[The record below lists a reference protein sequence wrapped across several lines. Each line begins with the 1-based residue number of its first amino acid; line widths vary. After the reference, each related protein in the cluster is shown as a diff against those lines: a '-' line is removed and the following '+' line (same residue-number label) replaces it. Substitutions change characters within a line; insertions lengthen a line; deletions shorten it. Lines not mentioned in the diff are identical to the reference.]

1 MKDLTEYV
9 SHTQHMIYVINLI
22 SKLHFQ
28 ILCRIKSS
36 IQVLREIEFVR
47 RICRDAVFTSVFL
60 CEY

>member
-28 ILCRIKSS
+28 SLYRIESS
-36 IQVLREIEFVR
+36 IRV
-47 RICRDAVFTSVFL
+47 
-60 CEY
+60 